1 MHAGREGHD
10 LWGERGQ
17 SLAQGLAKWRCVG
30 MTNWTN
36 SRSGMSVAAV
46 KRESGCHLSAS
57 TVPRQICRKRHGTN
71 MRTLWHRPGSAL
83 SLPVLI
89 SPQAEMAPLF
99 VLREQDNRP

>member
-1 MHAGREGHD
+1 MTCGENGDRVLLKD
-10 LWGERGQ
+10 LQ
-17 SLAQGLAKWRCVG
+17 SGGNGGLWRCVG
-30 MTNWTN
+30 MTNWTS

-46 KRESGCHLSAS
+46 KRENGCRLSAS

-99 VLREQDNRP
+99 VSREQDNRP